1 MVKFPPVNESGK
13 FRVHCEACG
22 ARIDVTDVAPFKRI
36 ECPGCGENF
45 RVKTGFGP
53 YRLTRRHAIGGMSM
67 VFAAHD
73 ATLDREVAIKILN
86 EEYCAD
92 ERRIA
97 AFEQEARITASLS
110 HPNVVRVFKT
120 GRAFGRFYIAMEMV
134 PGGHL
139 EERICELGKIPAAEM
154 LPIAIEVALGLQAA
168 HNAGLI
174 HRDVKPGNILLDA
187 SGHARLVDFGLSL
200 VTQGGKAL
208 ASEIWATPYYVP
220 PETIEGQAEDFRS
233 DIYAF
238 GSSLY
243 HALSGKPPCGEH
255 TMSTDALREAK
266 RKIVPL
272 SKVDPS
278 ISAATCRLVEKA
290 MSHDA
295 AGRHASYRELLAEL
309 RKARTLL
316 HADGQSRDGERPS
329 AARAG
334 KGGLPKWALAASIA
348 LPVLLAIA
356 FWPRQKPG
364 PSPMPLM
371 PPAPP
376 ADTARPATPPTP
388 PPDASAEIA
397 QIHSEARAAIASG
410 DYPAAG
416 RAFASLL
423 HNHHVLEPTRSWA
436 AIEAVLSGF
445 LAGRADQARS
455 FARDARAHFDA
466 LPRDHPLAGGEWSAR
481 FAAVDDFPPLACPA
495 SVDSSSDLAAA
506 MLAGLKNWEQ
516 GLPDEAAPCFLAATS
531 ARLGEDEQWI
541 AVYQKIAGDYLSDHR
556 VLADPAFRNEPA
568 DLAACEAALARLDEL
583 KTALKTRG
591 RARFNLD
598 AWQHD
603 LRQRALDFARA
614 SATAPDPAPPG
625 HDISAALRKHI
636 AAWQFHEAAGLLE
649 HLDHEPPGIPRKAM
663 LDVLRSAAAFTSD
676 LTRDLALRP
685 YQGSLKLKSG
695 QTIVRLANTGGS
707 LAATPTEGGEI
718 RCQWTDLGADSLIE
732 LHRALV
738 KSSPSEID
746 RLRRHENAIAFD
758 WLVGNRERALA
769 AVAKLAETHPG
780 FQLRWQAMLKGEAD

>member
-1 MVKFPPVNESGK
+1 MSEPVK

-22 ARIDVTDVAPFKRI
+22 ARIDVTDLAPFTRI
-36 ECPGCGENF
+36 ECPGCGANF
-45 RVKTGFGP
+45 RVKTAFGP

-73 ATLDREVAIKILN
+73 ATLDREVALKILN
-86 EEYCAD
+86 EEYSAN

-97 AFEQEARITASLS
+97 DFEQEARITASLS

-139 EERICELGKIPAAEM
+139 EEHIRELGKIPEAEM

-187 SGHARLVDFGLSL
+187 SGHARLVDFGLAL

-220 PETIEGQAEDFRS
+220 PETIDGQAEDFRS

-266 RKIVPL
+266 KKIVPL
-272 SKVDPS
+272 SKVEPS

-290 MSHDA
+290 MSHDP
-295 AGRHASYRELLAEL
+295 AGRHASYQQLLAEL

-316 HADGQSRDGERPS
+316 QTVGKSPALDLP
-329 AARAG
+329 ATARG
-334 KGGLPKWALAASIA
+334 SGGGWPKWALAAAIA

-356 FWPRQKPG
+356 FWPRQKPI
-364 PSPMPLM
+364 PPPMPVM
-371 PPAPP
+371 PPAPSTG
-376 ADTARPATPPTP
+376 TAKPSTPPAT

-397 QIHSEARAAIASG
+397 RVHREARAAFASG
-410 DYPAAG
+410 DYSEAA
-416 RAFASLL
+416 RALAKLF
-423 HNHHVLEPTRSWA
+423 HNDRVLEPTRSWA
-436 AIEAVLSGF
+436 AIESVLCAF
-445 LAGRADQARS
+445 LAGRADEARR
-455 FARDARAHFDA
+455 FARDARSHFDA
-466 LPRDHPLAGGEWSAR
+466 LPQDHPLAGGEWSACLK
-481 FAAVDDFPPLACPA
+481 AVDDFPPLPCPP
-495 SVDSSSDLAAA
+495 SVDSASGLAAA

-516 GLPDEAAPCFLAATS
+516 GLLDEAAPCFRAATT
-531 ARLGEDEQWI
+531 ARLGKDEQWS
-541 AVYQKIAGDYLSDHR
+541 AVYQHIAGDYLADHR
-556 VLADPAFRNEPA
+556 ALTDPAFRDEPA

-583 KTALKTRG
+583 APTLKTRG
-591 RARFNLD
+591 RARFNLE

-603 LRQRALDFARA
+603 LRLRALDFARA
-614 SATAPDPAPPG
+614 AATVPAPTSKPPDR
-625 HDISAALRKHI
+625 DISAALREHI
-636 AAWQFHEAAGLLE
+636 AEWQFDEAVGLLE
-649 HLDHEPPGIPRKAM
+649 NLDGEPPGIPRQAM
-663 LDVLRSAAAFTSD
+663 LDVLRSAAGFTRD
-676 LTRDLALRP
+676 LARDLALRP
-685 YQGSLKLKSG
+685 YQESLKLKSG
-695 QTIVRLANTGGS
+695 QTIARLAIAGES
-707 LAATPTEGGEI
+707 LVATTAGGGEI
-718 RCQWTDLGADSLIE
+718 RCQWTDLAADSLIE
-732 LHRALV
+732 LHRTLV
-738 KSSPSEID
+738 KSSSSETD

-769 AVAKLAETHPG
+769 AAAKLAETNPG
-780 FQLRWQAMLKGEAD
+780 FRLRWQSVLAGESE